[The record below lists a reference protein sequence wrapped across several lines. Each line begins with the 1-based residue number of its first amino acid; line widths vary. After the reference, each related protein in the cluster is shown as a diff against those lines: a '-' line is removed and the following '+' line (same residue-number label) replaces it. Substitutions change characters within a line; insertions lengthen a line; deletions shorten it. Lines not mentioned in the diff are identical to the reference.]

1 MGLEEG
7 KDKLVV
13 SKKKVYIAVIIIFAI
28 VISGIMIIVLGQQ
41 NSGAPLIDEEKL
53 AVEGI
58 SVNLSNMEYYH
69 YISDARMEIE
79 LEIQNDASLD
89 VSLEDATI
97 TLFVN
102 GLNIDTKGFET
113 KVILL
118 NAQDYR
124 RYTANMYPDDLTN
137 RVFRSFCDVSHFSP
151 FFCTDREYRAVLV
164 LSANA
169 KCGDYAS
176 AINVEQKTT
185 WN

>member
-1 MGLEEG
+1 LGLEER
-7 KDKLVV
+7 KDNLVV
-13 SKKKVYIAVIIIFAI
+13 SKKKVYIAAIIIFAI
-28 VISGIMIIVLGQQ
+28 VIGGIMIIVLGQQ
-41 NSGAPLIDEEKL
+41 NSSTQLIDEEKL

-69 YISDARMEIE
+69 YSGYFYIE
-79 LEIQNDASLD
+79 LEIHNGASLD
-89 VSLEDATI
+89 VSLEDATV

-118 NAQDYR
+118 NAQDYNI
-124 RYTANMYPDDLTN
+124 YTVKMYPDDIVN
-137 RVFRSFCDVSHFSP
+137 DVLSNDTKF
-151 FFCTDREYRAVLV
+151 RAVLE

-169 KCGDYAS
+169 KCGDYTS
-176 AINVEQKTT
+176 AINVEQQTT